1 MNLGIEG
8 RRAVLCGSSRGLGR
22 ACAEALAAEGVHVT
36 VNGRDAE
43 QVERTAGEL
52 AERFPQ
58 VDVVPVAADVTDPDG
73 RDTLLAALP
82 DPDILLTNNAGPPPG
97 PFRQWEQEDWATA
110 LDANLTA
117 AVMLIRAVIGGM
129 QERGFGRIVNV
140 GSAMVTTPNS
150 LMALSSA
157 PRAGLLAV
165 SKGLARE
172 VAGDNVT
179 INTLLPERFDTDRQV
194 YMARKAAEA
203 QEITYE
209 EAREQIVSMLPARRF
224 GRPEEF
230 GAMCAFL
237 CGENAGFVSG
247 NAIHLDGA
255 SYTALV

>member
-1 MNLGIEG
+1 MNLRIEG
-8 RRAVLCGSSRGLGR
+8 RSAILCGSSRGLGR
-22 ACAEALAAEGVHVT
+22 ACAEALAAEGVHVV
-36 VNGRDAE
+36 VNGREAE
-43 QVERTAGEL
+43 QVHETAQEL
-52 AERFPQ
+52 TARFPQ
-58 VDVVPVAADVTDPDG
+58 VHVKPVVADVTDPTG
-73 RDTLLAALP
+73 REALIAACP

-97 PFRQWEQEDWATA
+97 PFLQWQQEDWAAA

-117 AVMLIRAVIGGM
+117 ALMMIRAVLPGM
-129 QERGFGRIVNV
+129 RDRRFGRVLNV
-140 GSAMVTTPNS
+140 GSAMVTTPHS

-172 VAGDNVT
+172 VAADNVT
-179 INTLLPERFDTDRQV
+179 INTMLPERFDTDRQV
-194 YMARKAAEA
+194 FMARRQAEA
-203 QEITYE
+203 QGITYE

-237 CGENAGFVSG
+237 CGETAGFVSG

-255 SYTALV
+255 SYAGLV